1 MKTYAIPCLL
11 LSCCLT
17 AITSA
22 REWTSADGRK
32 LNADFVSSTGDAAT
46 LRRPGDSQTFVVPF
60 NRLSEDDQAWIKQ
73 QPQAPGKPSAG
84 GMAKPIEGPFA
95 SLITGDWALS
105 EHDGLKFA
113 LYGGKDLT
121 AAEKIPLILTLHGRS
136 KNEENGKQ
144 VGGWMKSFVKPANYA
159 AHPCFVV
166 APLSAQ
172 PESGEGYGWNGKEV
186 DQVLKLVK
194 AMVKSLPVDPKRI
207 YIAGHSMGGFGTCH
221 VMGKEPRLFAAGIPV
236 AGCSNGDTTA
246 LMRKPMWMFHATDD
260 ATVPVST
267 AQDFA
272 KLMKVSKQF
281 KFSELPVGGHG
292 VVGKVFDDPETHKWL
307 FDQRLK

>member
-1 MKTYAIPCLL
+1 MKALPL
-11 LSCCLT
+11 
-17 AITSA
+17 
-22 REWTSADGRK
+22 
-32 LNADFVSSTGDAAT
+32 
-46 LRRPGDSQTFVVPF
+46 
-60 NRLSEDDQAWIKQ
+60 
-73 QPQAPGKPSAG
+73 
-84 GMAKPIEGPFA
+84 FA
-95 SLITGDWALS
+95 FIALAS
-105 EHDGLKFA
+105 
-113 LYGGKDLT
+113 T
-121 AAEKIPLILTLHGRS
+121 AA
-136 KNEENGKQ
+136 
-144 VGGWMKSFVKPANYA
+144 A
-159 AHPCFVV
+159 AHDKW
-166 APLSAQ
+166 
-172 PESGEGYGWNGKEV
+172 WNGKEV

-194 AMVKSLPVDPKRI
+194 AMMKSLPVDPKRI

-281 KFSELPVGGHG
+281 KFSELPAGGHG

-307 FDQRLK
+307 FNQRLK